1 MKKRLLGAAFFL
13 LIGFTYASAS
23 DRAPQSYQYRTGH
36 NILSSQLPEA
46 LLTTI
51 KKDYKDYW
59 ITELSESGKGKHSEY
74 LITLENADQIVQLSS
89 GDSENWVVTSTSV
102 KGN

>member
-1 MKKRLLGAAFFL
+1 MNKRLLGAAFFL

-23 DRAPQSYQYRTGH
+23 DRVPQLYQYRSGH

-59 ITELSESGKGKHSEY
+59 ITELSENGKGKHAGY
-74 LITLENADQIVQLSS
+74 FITLENVDQIVQLSS
-89 GDSENWVVTSTSV
+89 NDSENWVVTSTSV
-102 KGN
+102 KG